1 MKFPRQLSVAII
13 ALAIISTVPAS
24 AADGDDGTADRVL
37 RQMSAKLAAAR
48 AFSFEA
54 HRKIPAAAAE
64 RSGMPASAQIT
75 VTVLRPDKIVVQSTS
90 KSDVRHFY
98 ADGRKLTVFDV
109 TNNFFASVP
118 MRTSIDGLV
127 DRIGSEYGF
136 IPPLAEFT
144 LTDVYAD
151 IRHKSQ
157 SVASLG
163 RKYLPRGFLGLS
175 GVECNCVALNGKV
188 AQAELWVGVKDQ
200 LPQKLIV
207 TFKNRAGHP
216 EMVTNF
222 TDWNLEAKPPAADF
236 RFVPPKGA
244 TKIPMVTS
252 EEMRESW
259 KTPPAKRK

>member
-1 MKFPRQLSVAII
+1 M
-13 ALAIISTVPAS
+13 
-24 AADGDDGTADRVL
+24 
-37 RQMSAKLAAAR
+37 
-48 AFSFEA
+48 
-54 HRKIPAAAAE
+54 
-64 RSGMPASAQIT
+64 
-75 VTVLRPDKIVVQSTS
+75 
-90 KSDVRHFY
+90 
-98 ADGRKLTVFDV
+98 FDV

-151 IRHKSQ
+151 IHHKSQ

-163 RKYLPRGFLGLS
+163 RKYLPADFSAERCRMQLRRPQWQS
-175 GVECNCVALNGKV
+175 

-236 RFVPPKGA
+236 RFVLPKA
-244 TKIPMVTS
+244 RQKSRWSRP
-252 EEMRESW
+252 
-259 KTPPAKRK
+259 RK